1 MTHNS
6 GTFKG
11 NNSIQ
16 ILFAEH
22 IFIFA
27 EKRQTVIYPDNFE
40 QKIDFVRVREAV
52 KGCCLGEVGQWLT
65 DKMRFMPKAAD
76 VQNRLAEVSEF
87 MQLVQSQVEFPT
99 DFFFDLRKLFAKMR
113 IDGSFAETEE
123 LFNLYRSLS
132 TVKAIL
138 RFFAK
143 EENAERY
150 PTLSG
155 LAANVA
161 VHSFVT
167 DSIEHIMTKQ
177 GRIRDNASPELA
189 RIRSEQAEKQGAA
202 SKLIR
207 RIIAEAQ
214 QEGWVEADA
223 TLAVR
228 DGRLVIPISASQ
240 KRRIAGI
247 IHDESATGKT
257 SYVEPAPVVELNN
270 AISELEAAERREIVR
285 ILKSVTDSIRPYTD
299 DLDDALMFL
308 GIIDFIRS
316 KARYALQIG
325 ATVPQLADEPL
336 IDWQNARHPI
346 LQEAFREAG
355 RTLVPLN
362 ISLNT
367 TDRILVISG
376 PNAGGKS
383 VCLKTVGLLQYM
395 LQCGLPLPVDQ
406 NSRVGIFSNI
416 FIDIGDEQSIDNDL
430 STYSSHL
437 LNMKHFV
444 KNADNRTL
452 ILIDEF
458 GTGTEPMLGGAI
470 AEAILDKL
478 NTAKV
483 FGVITTHYTN
493 LKHFAAGHDGIVNG
507 AMLYDT
513 NHMEPMFVMEA
524 GKPGSSF
531 AFEIAYKIGLPQDV
545 IDDARSKVGEDHL
558 NFDKHLREIARDK
571 YYWERKRENIRKIER
586 RLEEMMETEKR
597 ELDETKRLRKELISK
612 SKDDAKHII
621 SESNKLIENAIRQI
635 KESQADK
642 QKTKEARQQ
651 IDDFKQANEQ
661 ANDAEEERILQKI
674 RKLKERENRV
684 KSSKSKQQEQ
694 LKAADVVEERKLD
707 FTIGMPVRIEGQTT
721 VGEIMEQNGKNAV
734 VAFGS
739 LYMNVE
745 ISKLQHLTDD
755 EKRKIRKSVRQGS
768 LQQSYELNQRRLSFK
783 PGLDVRGMRAE
794 EAVGKVAAFI
804 DEAVMVGAFEVK
816 ILHGKGNGIL
826 RHVVRQYLQTV
837 DVVTGVRDEHVEF
850 GGAGITVVELG

>member
-1 MTHNS
+1 MS
-6 GTFKG
+6 
-11 NNSIQ
+11 
-16 ILFAEH
+16 
-22 IFIFA
+22 
-27 EKRQTVIYPDNFE
+27 
-40 QKIDFVRVREAV
+40 
-52 KGCCLGEVGQWLT
+52 
-65 DKMRFMPKAAD
+65 
-76 VQNRLAEVSEF
+76 
-87 MQLVQSQVEFPT
+87 
-99 DFFFDLRKLFAKMR
+99 
-113 IDGSFAETEE
+113 
-123 LFNLYRSLS
+123 
-132 TVKAIL
+132 AI
-138 RFFAK
+138 
-143 EENAERY
+143 
-150 PTLSG
+150 
-155 LAANVA
+155 AANVT
-161 VHSFVT
+161 VHTYVT
-167 DSIEHIMTKQ
+167 DSIEHIMSRQ
-177 GRIRDNASPELA
+177 GQIRDSASPELA
-189 RIRSEQAEKQGAA
+189 AIRRELAEKQGAA

-207 RIIAEAQ
+207 RIIADAQ
-214 QEGWVEADA
+214 QEGWVEPDA

-228 DGRLVIPISASQ
+228 DGRLVIPIAASQ
-240 KRRIAGI
+240 KRRIMGI

-257 SYVEPAPVVELNN
+257 CYVEPAPVVEINN
-270 AISELEAAERREIVR
+270 ALLELESAERREIIR
-285 ILKSVTDSIRPYTD
+285 ILRTLTDNLRPYTD

-308 GIIDFIRS
+308 GITDFIRA

-325 ATVPQLADEPL
+325 AAVPHLADKPL
-336 IDWQNARHPI
+336 IDWRNARHPI

-362 ISLNT
+362 ISL
-367 TDRILVISG
+367 DEASRILVISG

-395 LQCGLPLPVDQ
+395 LQCGLPVPMEPT
-406 NSRVGIFSNI
+406 SHAGIFTNL

-444 KNADNRTL
+444 RNVDGRTL

-470 AEAILDKL
+470 AEAILDRL
-478 NTAKV
+478 NQAKV

-513 NHMEPMFVMEA
+513 NRMEPMFVMEM

-545 IDDARSKVGEDHL
+545 IDDARSKVGEEHL

-597 ELDETKRLRKELISK
+597 ELDETKRFRKELMTK
-612 SKDDAKHII
+612 SKDDAKRLLAD
-621 SESNKLIENAIRQI
+621 SNRLIENTIRQI
-635 KESQADK
+635 RESQAEK
-642 QKTKEARQQ
+642 EKTKQARQQFDEARQAVEQ
-651 IDDFKQANEQ
+651 TSDD
-661 ANDAEEERILQKI
+661 EERILQKI
-674 RKLKERENRV
+674 KKLKERENRV
-684 KSSKSKQQEQ
+684 RTSKTKQDAQ
-694 LKAADVVEERKLD
+694 LKAADVVEERQRD

-721 VGEIMEQNGKNAV
+721 VGEIMELNGKNAV
-734 VAFGS
+734 VAFDN

-745 ISKLQHLTDD
+745 ISRLQHLTDD
-755 EKRKIRKSVRQGS
+755 EKKKLRKSVRQGS

-794 EAVGKVAAFI
+794 EAVSRVANFI
-804 DEAVMVGAFEVK
+804 DEGVMVGVFEVK

-826 RHVVRQYLQTV
+826 RNVVREYLQTV
-837 DVVTGVRDEHVEF
+837 DVVTSVRDEHVDF

>member
-1 MTHNS
+1 M
-6 GTFKG
+6 
-11 NNSIQ
+11 
-16 ILFAEH
+16 
-22 IFIFA
+22 
-27 EKRQTVIYPDNFE
+27 IYPENFE

-52 KGCCLGEVGQWLT
+52 KGCCLGEVGRWLT

-76 VQNRLAEVSEF
+76 VRNRLAEVSEF
-87 MQLVQSQVEFPT
+87 MQLLQNQVDFPT
-99 DFFFDLRKLFAKMR
+99 DYFFDLRPLFDKMR
-113 IDGSFAETEE
+113 VEGSFAEAEE
-123 LFNLYRSLS
+123 IFNLYRSLS
-132 TVKAIL
+132 TVKAIT

-143 EENAERY
+143 EENTERY
-150 PTLSG
+150 PSLSAI
-155 LAANVA
+155 AANVV
-161 VHSFVT
+161 VHTFVT
-167 DSIEHIMTKQ
+167 DSIEHIMSRQ
-177 GRIRDNASPELA
+177 GQIRDSASPELA
-189 RIRSEQAEKQGAA
+189 AIRRELAEKQGAA

-207 RIIAEAQ
+207 RIIADAQ
-214 QEGWVEADA
+214 QEGWVEPDA
-223 TLAVR
+223 TLVVR
-228 DGRLVIPISASQ
+228 DGRLVIPIAASQ
-240 KRRIAGI
+240 KRRIMGI

-257 SYVEPAPVVELNN
+257 CYVEPAPVVEINN
-270 AISELEAAERREIVR
+270 ALLELESAERREIIR
-285 ILKSVTDSIRPYTD
+285 ILRTLTDNLRPYTD

-308 GIIDFIRS
+308 GITDFIRA

-325 ATVPQLADEPL
+325 AAVPHLADKPL

-362 ISLNT
+362 IALDEAS
-367 TDRILVISG
+367 RILVISG

-395 LQCGLPLPVDQ
+395 LQCGLPVPMEPT
-406 NSRVGIFSNI
+406 SHAGIFTNL

-444 KNADNRTL
+444 RNADGRTL

-470 AEAILDKL
+470 AEAILDRL
-478 NTAKV
+478 NQAKV

-513 NHMEPMFVMEA
+513 NRMEPMFVMEM

-545 IDDARSKVGEDHL
+545 IDDARSKVGEEHL

-597 ELDETKRLRKELISK
+597 ELDETKRFRKELMTK
-612 SKDDAKHII
+612 SKDDAKRLLAD
-621 SESNKLIENAIRQI
+621 SNRLIESTIRQI
-635 KESQADK
+635 RESQAEK
-642 QKTKEARQQ
+642 EKTKQARQQFDEARQAVEQ
-651 IDDFKQANEQ
+651 TSDD
-661 ANDAEEERILQKI
+661 EERILQKI
-674 RKLKERENRV
+674 KKLKERENRV
-684 KSSKSKQQEQ
+684 RTSKTKQDAQ
-694 LKAADVVEERKLD
+694 LKAADVVEERQRD

-721 VGEIMEQNGKNAV
+721 VGEIMELNGKNAV
-734 VAFGS
+734 VAFDN

-745 ISKLQHLTDD
+745 ISRLQHLTDD
-755 EKRKIRKSVRQGS
+755 EKKKLRKSVRQGS

-783 PGLDVRGMRAE
+783 PRLDVRGMRAE
-794 EAVGKVAAFI
+794 EAVSRVAAFI
-804 DEAVMVGAFEVK
+804 DEAVMVGVFEVK

-826 RHVVRQYLQTV
+826 RNVVREYLQTV
-837 DVVTGVRDEHVEF
+837 DVVTSVRDEHVDF

>member
-1 MTHNS
+1 M
-6 GTFKG
+6 
-11 NNSIQ
+11 
-16 ILFAEH
+16 
-22 IFIFA
+22 
-27 EKRQTVIYPDNFE
+27 IYPDNFE
-40 QKIDFVRVREAV
+40 QKIEFVRVREAV

-87 MQLVQSQVEFPT
+87 MQLVQSQVEFPA

-150 PTLSG
+150 PALSG

-161 VHSFVT
+161 VHTFVT

-308 GIIDFIRS
+308 GIIDFIRA

-437 LNMKHFV
+437 LNMKYFV

-513 NHMEPMFVMEA
+513 NRMEPMFVMEA

-558 NFDKHLREIARDK
+558 KFDKHLREIARDK

-621 SESNKLIENAIRQI
+621 SESNKLIENTIRQI

-642 QKTKEARQQ
+642 LKTKEARQQ
-651 IDDFKQANEQ
+651 IDDFKQATEQ

-674 RKLKERENRV
+674 KKLKERENRV

-694 LKAADVVEERKLD
+694 LKAADVIEERKMD

-721 VGEIMEQNGKNAV
+721 VGEIMELNGKNAV

-837 DVVTGVRDEHVEF
+837 DVVTSVRDEHVDF

>member
-1 MTHNS
+1 M
-6 GTFKG
+6 
-11 NNSIQ
+11 
-16 ILFAEH
+16 
-22 IFIFA
+22 
-27 EKRQTVIYPDNFE
+27 IYPENFE

-52 KGCCLGEVGQWLT
+52 KGCCLGEVGRWLT

-76 VQNRLAEVSEF
+76 VRNRLAEVSEF
-87 MQLVQSQVEFPT
+87 MQLLQSQVDFPT
-99 DFFFDLRKLFAKMR
+99 DYFFDLRPLFDKMR
-113 IDGSFAETEE
+113 VEGSFAEAEE
-123 LFNLYRSLS
+123 ILNLYRSLS
-132 TVKAIL
+132 TVKAIT

-143 EENAERY
+143 EENTERY
-150 PTLSG
+150 PSLSAI
-155 LAANVA
+155 AANVV
-161 VHSFVT
+161 VHTFVT
-167 DSIEHIMTKQ
+167 DSIEHIMSRQ
-177 GRIRDNASPELA
+177 GQIRDSASPELA
-189 RIRSEQAEKQGAA
+189 AIRRELAEKQGAA

-207 RIIAEAQ
+207 RIIADAQ
-214 QEGWVEADA
+214 QEGWVEPDA

-228 DGRLVIPISASQ
+228 DGRLVIPIAASQ
-240 KRRIAGI
+240 KRRIMGI

-257 SYVEPAPVVELNN
+257 CYVEPAPVVEINN
-270 AISELEAAERREIVR
+270 ALLELESAERREIIR
-285 ILKSVTDSIRPYTD
+285 ILRTLTENLRPYTD

-308 GIIDFIRS
+308 GITDFIRA

-325 ATVPQLADEPL
+325 AAVPHLADKPL
-336 IDWQNARHPI
+336 IDWRNARHPI

-362 ISLNT
+362 ISL
-367 TDRILVISG
+367 DEASRILVISG

-395 LQCGLPLPVDQ
+395 LQCGLPVPMEPT
-406 NSRVGIFSNI
+406 SHAGIFTNL

-444 KNADNRTL
+444 RNADGRTL

-470 AEAILDKL
+470 AEAILDRL
-478 NTAKV
+478 NQAKV

-513 NHMEPMFVMEA
+513 NRMEPMFVMEM

-545 IDDARSKVGEDHL
+545 IDDARSKVGEEHL

-597 ELDETKRLRKELISK
+597 ELDETKRFRKELMTK
-612 SKDDAKHII
+612 SKDDAKRLLAD
-621 SESNKLIENAIRQI
+621 SNRLIENTIRQI
-635 KESQADK
+635 RESQAEK
-642 QKTKEARQQ
+642 EKTKQARQQFDEARQAVEQ
-651 IDDFKQANEQ
+651 TSDD
-661 ANDAEEERILQKI
+661 EERILQKI
-674 RKLKERENRV
+674 KKLKERENRV
-684 KSSKSKQQEQ
+684 RTSKTKQDAQ
-694 LKAADVVEERKLD
+694 LKAADVVEERQRD

-721 VGEIMEQNGKNAV
+721 VGEIMELNGKNAV
-734 VAFGS
+734 VAFDN

-745 ISKLQHLTDD
+745 ISRLQHLTDD
-755 EKRKIRKSVRQGS
+755 EKKKLRKSVRQGS

-794 EAVGKVAAFI
+794 EAVSRVAAFI
-804 DEAVMVGAFEVK
+804 DEAVMVGVFEVK

-826 RHVVRQYLQTV
+826 RNVVREYLQTV
-837 DVVTGVRDEHVEF
+837 DVVTSVRDEHVDF

>member
-1 MTHNS
+1 M
-6 GTFKG
+6 
-11 NNSIQ
+11 
-16 ILFAEH
+16 
-22 IFIFA
+22 
-27 EKRQTVIYPDNFE
+27 IYPDNFE

-52 KGCCLGEVGQWLT
+52 KGCCLGEVGRWLT

-76 VQNRLAEVSEF
+76 VRNRLAEVSEF
-87 MQLVQSQVEFPT
+87 MQLLQSQVDFPT
-99 DFFFDLRKLFAKMR
+99 DYFFDLRPLFDKMR
-113 IDGSFAETEE
+113 VEGSFAEAEE
-123 LFNLYRSLS
+123 IFNLYRSLS
-132 TVKAIL
+132 TVKAIT

-143 EENAERY
+143 EENTERY
-150 PTLSG
+150 PSLSAI
-155 LAANVA
+155 AANVV
-161 VHSFVT
+161 VHTFVT
-167 DSIEHIMTKQ
+167 DSIEHIMSRQ
-177 GRIRDNASPELA
+177 GQIRDSASPELA
-189 RIRSEQAEKQGAA
+189 AIRRELAEKQGAA

-207 RIIAEAQ
+207 RIIADAQ
-214 QEGWVEADA
+214 QEGWVEPDA

-228 DGRLVIPISASQ
+228 DGRLVIPIAASQ
-240 KRRIAGI
+240 KRRIMGI

-257 SYVEPAPVVELNN
+257 CYVEPAPVVEINN
-270 AISELEAAERREIVR
+270 SLLELESAERREIIR
-285 ILKSVTDSIRPYTD
+285 ILRTLTDNLRSYTD

-308 GIIDFIRS
+308 GITDFIRA

-325 ATVPQLADEPL
+325 AAVPHLSDKPL
-336 IDWQNARHPI
+336 IDWRDARHPI

-362 ISLNT
+362 IALDEAS
-367 TDRILVISG
+367 RILVISG

-395 LQCGLPLPVDQ
+395 LQCGLPVPMEPT
-406 NSRVGIFSNI
+406 SHAGIFTNL

-444 KNADNRTL
+444 RNADGRTL

-470 AEAILDKL
+470 AEAILDRL
-478 NTAKV
+478 NQAKV

-513 NHMEPMFVMEA
+513 NRMEPMFVMEM

-545 IDDARSKVGEDHL
+545 IDDARSKVGEEHL

-597 ELDETKRLRKELISK
+597 ELDETKRFRKELMTK
-612 SKDDAKHII
+612 SKDDAKRLLAD
-621 SESNKLIENAIRQI
+621 SNRLIENTIRQI
-635 KESQADK
+635 RESQAEK
-642 QKTKEARQQ
+642 EKTKQARQQ
-651 IDDFKQANEQ
+651 FDEARRAVEQTSDD
-661 ANDAEEERILQKI
+661 EERILQKI
-674 RKLKERENRV
+674 KKLKERENRV
-684 KSSKSKQQEQ
+684 RTSKSKQDAQ
-694 LKAADVVEERKLD
+694 LRAADVVEERQRD

-721 VGEIMEQNGKNAV
+721 VGEIMELNGKNAV
-734 VAFGS
+734 VAFDN

-745 ISKLQHLTDD
+745 ISRLQHLTDD
-755 EKRKIRKSVRQGS
+755 EKKKLRKSVRQGS

-794 EAVGKVAAFI
+794 EAVSRVAAFI
-804 DEAVMVGAFEVK
+804 DEAVMVGVFEVK

-826 RHVVRQYLQTV
+826 RNVVREYLQTV
-837 DVVTGVRDEHVEF
+837 DVVTSIRDEHVDF

>member
-1 MTHNS
+1 M
-6 GTFKG
+6 
-11 NNSIQ
+11 
-16 ILFAEH
+16 
-22 IFIFA
+22 
-27 EKRQTVIYPDNFE
+27 IYPDNFE
-40 QKIDFVRVREAV
+40 QKIDFVRVREAL
-52 KGCCLGEVGQWLT
+52 KGCCLGDVGRWLT

-76 VQNRLAEVSEF
+76 VRNRLAEVSEF
-87 MQLVQSQVEFPT
+87 MQLLQSQVDFPT
-99 DFFFDLRKLFAKMR
+99 DHFFDLRPLFDKMR
-113 IDGSFAETEE
+113 VDGSFAEAEE
-123 LFNLYRSLS
+123 IFNLYRSLS
-132 TVKAIL
+132 TVKAIT

-143 EENAERY
+143 EENTERY
-150 PTLSG
+150 PSLSAI
-155 LAANVA
+155 AANVT
-161 VHSFVT
+161 VHTYVT
-167 DSIEHIMTKQ
+167 DSIEHIMSRQ
-177 GRIRDNASPELA
+177 GQIRDNASPELA
-189 RIRSEQAEKQGAA
+189 AIRRELAEKQGAA

-214 QEGWVEADA
+214 QEGWVEPDA

-228 DGRLVIPISASQ
+228 DGRLVIPIAASQ
-240 KRRIAGI
+240 KRRIMGI

-257 SYVEPAPVVELNN
+257 CYVEPAPVVEINN
-270 AISELEAAERREIVR
+270 ALLELESAERREIIR
-285 ILKSVTDSIRPYTD
+285 ILRTLTDNLRPYTD

-316 KARYALQIG
+316 KARYAIQIG
-325 ATVPQLADEPL
+325 AAVPHLTDLPL
-336 IDWQNARHPI
+336 IDWRNARHPI

-362 ISLNT
+362 IALDEAS
-367 TDRILVISG
+367 RILVISG

-395 LQCGLPLPVDQ
+395 LQCGLPVPMEPT
-406 NSRVGIFSNI
+406 SHAGIFTNL

-444 KNADNRTL
+444 RNADGRTL

-470 AEAILDKL
+470 AEAILDRL
-478 NTAKV
+478 NQAKV

-493 LKHFAAGHDGIVNG
+493 LKHFAAGHDGIING

-513 NHMEPMFVMEA
+513 NRMEPMFVMEM

-545 IDDARSKVGEDHL
+545 IDDARSKVGEEHL

-597 ELDETKRLRKELISK
+597 ELDETKRFRKELMTK
-612 SKDDAKHII
+612 SKDDAKRLL
-621 SESNKLIENAIRQI
+621 SDSNKLIENTIRQI
-635 KESQADK
+635 RESQAEK
-642 QKTKEARQQ
+642 EKTKQARQQFDEARQAVEQ
-651 IDDFKQANEQ
+651 TSDD
-661 ANDAEEERILQKI
+661 EERILQKI
-674 RKLKERENRV
+674 KKLKERENRV
-684 KSSKSKQQEQ
+684 KTSKSKQDAQ
-694 LKAADVVEERKLD
+694 LKAADVVEERQRD

-721 VGEIMEQNGKNAV
+721 VGEIMELNGKNAV
-734 VAFGS
+734 VAFDN

-745 ISKLQHLTDD
+745 ISRLQHLTDD
-755 EKRKIRKSVRQGS
+755 DKKKLRKSVRQGS

-794 EAVGKVAAFI
+794 EAVNRVAAFI
-804 DEAVMVGAFEVK
+804 DEAVMVGVFEVK

-826 RHVVRQYLQTV
+826 RNVVREYLQTV
-837 DVVTGVRDEHVEF
+837 DVVTSIRDEHVDF

>member
-1 MTHNS
+1 M
-6 GTFKG
+6 
-11 NNSIQ
+11 
-16 ILFAEH
+16 
-22 IFIFA
+22 
-27 EKRQTVIYPDNFE
+27 IYPDNFE

-52 KGCCLGEVGQWLT
+52 KGCCLGDVGRWLT

-76 VQNRLAEVSEF
+76 VRNRLAEVSEF
-87 MQLVQSQVEFPT
+87 MQLLQSQVDFPT
-99 DFFFDLRKLFAKMR
+99 DYFFDLRPLFDKMR
-113 IDGSFAETEE
+113 VDGSFAEAEE
-123 LFNLYRSLS
+123 IFNLYRSLS
-132 TVKAIL
+132 TVKAIT

-143 EENAERY
+143 EESTERY
-150 PTLSG
+150 PSLSAI
-155 LAANVA
+155 AANVV
-161 VHSFVT
+161 VHTYVI
-167 DSIEHIMTKQ
+167 DSIEHIMSRQ
-177 GRIRDNASPELA
+177 GQIRDNASPELA
-189 RIRSEQAEKQGAA
+189 AIRRELAEKQGAA

-214 QEGWVEADA
+214 QEGWVEPDA

-228 DGRLVIPISASQ
+228 DGRLVIPIAASQ
-240 KRRIAGI
+240 KRRIMGI

-257 SYVEPAPVVELNN
+257 CYVEPAPVVEINN
-270 AISELEAAERREIVR
+270 ALLELESAERREIIR
-285 ILKSVTDSIRPYTD
+285 ILRTLTDNLRPYTD

-308 GIIDFIRS
+308 GITDFIRA

-325 ATVPQLADEPL
+325 AAVPHLTDQPL
-336 IDWQNARHPI
+336 IDWRNARHPI

-362 ISLNT
+362 IALDEAS
-367 TDRILVISG
+367 RILVISG

-395 LQCGLPLPVDQ
+395 LQCGLPVPMEQ
-406 NSRVGIFSNI
+406 TSRAGIFTNL

-444 KNADNRTL
+444 RNADDRTM

-478 NTAKV
+478 NQAKV

-513 NHMEPMFVMEA
+513 NRMEPMFVMEM

-545 IDDARSKVGEDHL
+545 IDDARSKVGEEHL

-597 ELDETKRLRKELISK
+597 ELDETKRFRKELMAK
-612 SKDDAKHII
+612 SKDDAKRLL
-621 SESNKLIENAIRQI
+621 SDSNKLIENTIRQI
-635 KESQADK
+635 RESQAEK
-642 QKTKEARQQ
+642 EKTKQARQQ
-651 IDDFKQANEQ
+651 FDDARKAMEQ
-661 ANDAEEERILQKI
+661 TSDDEERILQKI
-674 RKLKERENRV
+674 KKLKERENRV
-684 KSSKSKQQEQ
+684 KTSKSKQDAQ
-694 LKAADVVEERKLD
+694 LKAADVVEERQRD

-721 VGEIMEQNGKNAV
+721 VGEIMELNGKNAV
-734 VAFGS
+734 VAFDN
-739 LYMNVE
+739 LYMNVD
-745 ISKLQHLTDD
+745 ISRLQHLTDD
-755 EKRKIRKSVRQGS
+755 DKKKLRKNVRQGS

-794 EAVGKVAAFI
+794 EAVNRVAAFI
-804 DEAVMVGAFEVK
+804 DEAVMVGVFEVK

-826 RHVVRQYLQTV
+826 RNVVREYLQTI
-837 DVVTGVRDEHVEF
+837 DVVTSIRDEHVDF

>member
-1 MTHNS
+1 M
-6 GTFKG
+6 
-11 NNSIQ
+11 
-16 ILFAEH
+16 
-22 IFIFA
+22 
-27 EKRQTVIYPDNFE
+27 IYPDNFE

-52 KGCCLGEVGQWLT
+52 KGCCLGEVGRWLT

-76 VQNRLAEVSEF
+76 VRNRLAEVSEF
-87 MQLVQSQVEFPT
+87 MQLLQSQVDFPT
-99 DFFFDLRKLFAKMR
+99 DYFFDLRPLFDKMR
-113 IDGSFAETEE
+113 VEGSFAEAEE
-123 LFNLYRSLS
+123 IFNLYRSLS
-132 TVKAIL
+132 TVKAIT

-143 EENAERY
+143 EENTERY
-150 PTLSG
+150 PSLSAI
-155 LAANVA
+155 AANVT
-161 VHSFVT
+161 VHTFVT
-167 DSIEHIMTKQ
+167 DSIEHIMSRQ
-177 GRIRDNASPELA
+177 GQIRDSASPELA
-189 RIRSEQAEKQGAA
+189 AIRRELAEKQGAA

-207 RIIAEAQ
+207 RIIADAQ
-214 QEGWVEADA
+214 QEGWVEPDA

-228 DGRLVIPISASQ
+228 DGRLVIPIAASQ
-240 KRRIAGI
+240 KRRIMGI

-257 SYVEPAPVVELNN
+257 CYVEPAPVVEINN
-270 AISELEAAERREIVR
+270 ALLELESAERREIIR
-285 ILKSVTDSIRPYTD
+285 ILRTLTDNLRPYTD

-308 GIIDFIRS
+308 GITDFIRA

-325 ATVPQLADEPL
+325 AAVPHLADKPL
-336 IDWQNARHPI
+336 IDWRDARHPI

-362 ISLNT
+362 IALDEAS
-367 TDRILVISG
+367 RILVISG

-395 LQCGLPLPVDQ
+395 LQCGLPVPMEPT
-406 NSRVGIFSNI
+406 SHAGIFTNL

-444 KNADNRTL
+444 RNADGRTL

-470 AEAILDKL
+470 AEAILDRL
-478 NTAKV
+478 NQAKV

-513 NHMEPMFVMEA
+513 NRMEPMFVMEM

-545 IDDARSKVGEDHL
+545 IDDARSKVGEEHL

-597 ELDETKRLRKELISK
+597 ELDETKRFRKELMTK
-612 SKDDAKHII
+612 SKDDAKRLLAD
-621 SESNKLIENAIRQI
+621 SNKLIENTIRQI
-635 KESQADK
+635 RESQAEK
-642 QKTKEARQQ
+642 EKTKQARQQFDEARQAVVQ
-651 IDDFKQANEQ
+651 TSDD
-661 ANDAEEERILQKI
+661 EERILQKI
-674 RKLKERENRV
+674 KKLKERENRV
-684 KSSKSKQQEQ
+684 RTSKSKQDAQ
-694 LKAADVVEERKLD
+694 LKAADVVEERQRD

-721 VGEIMEQNGKNAV
+721 VGEIMELNGKNAV
-734 VAFGS
+734 VAFDN

-745 ISKLQHLTDD
+745 ISRLQHLTDD
-755 EKRKIRKSVRQGS
+755 EKKKLRKSVRQGS

-794 EAVGKVAAFI
+794 EAVSRVAAFI
-804 DEAVMVGAFEVK
+804 DEAVMVGVFEVK

-826 RHVVRQYLQTV
+826 RNVVREYLQTV
-837 DVVTGVRDEHVEF
+837 DVVTSVRDEHVDF

>member
-1 MTHNS
+1 M
-6 GTFKG
+6 
-11 NNSIQ
+11 
-16 ILFAEH
+16 
-22 IFIFA
+22 
-27 EKRQTVIYPDNFE
+27 IYPDNFE

-52 KGCCLGEVGQWLT
+52 KGCCLGEVGRWLT

-76 VQNRLAEVSEF
+76 VRNRLAEVSEF
-87 MQLVQSQVEFPT
+87 MQLLQSQTDFPT
-99 DFFFDLRKLFAKMR
+99 DYFFDLRPLFDKMR
-113 IDGSFAETEE
+113 VEGSFAEAEE
-123 LFNLYRSLS
+123 IFNLYRSLS
-132 TVKAIL
+132 TVKAIT

-143 EENAERY
+143 EENTERY
-150 PTLSG
+150 PSLSAI
-155 LAANVA
+155 AANVV
-161 VHSFVT
+161 VHTFVT
-167 DSIEHIMTKQ
+167 DSIEHIMSRQ
-177 GRIRDNASPELA
+177 GQIRDSASPELA
-189 RIRSEQAEKQGAA
+189 AIRRELAEKQGAA

-207 RIIAEAQ
+207 RIIADAQ
-214 QEGWVEADA
+214 QEGWVEPDA

-228 DGRLVIPISASQ
+228 DGRLVIPIAASQ
-240 KRRIAGI
+240 KRRIMGI

-257 SYVEPAPVVELNN
+257 CYVEPAPVVEINN
-270 AISELEAAERREIVR
+270 ALLELESAERREIIR
-285 ILKSVTDSIRPYTD
+285 ILRTLTDNLRPYTD

-308 GIIDFIRS
+308 GITDFIRA

-325 ATVPQLADEPL
+325 AAVPHLADKPL
-336 IDWQNARHPI
+336 IDWRDARHPI

-362 ISLNT
+362 IALDVAS
-367 TDRILVISG
+367 RILVISG

-395 LQCGLPLPVDQ
+395 LQCGLPVPMEPT
-406 NSRVGIFSNI
+406 SHAGIFTNL

-444 KNADNRTL
+444 RNADGRTL

-470 AEAILDKL
+470 AEAILDRL
-478 NTAKV
+478 NQAKV

-513 NHMEPMFVMEA
+513 NRMEPMFVMEM

-545 IDDARSKVGEDHL
+545 IDDARSKVGEEHL

-597 ELDETKRLRKELISK
+597 ELDETKRFRKELMTK
-612 SKDDAKHII
+612 SKDDAKRLLAD
-621 SESNKLIENAIRQI
+621 SNRLIENTIRQI
-635 KESQADK
+635 RESQAEK
-642 QKTKEARQQ
+642 EKTKLARQQFDEARQAVEQ
-651 IDDFKQANEQ
+651 TSDD
-661 ANDAEEERILQKI
+661 EERILQKI
-674 RKLKERENRV
+674 KKLKERENRV
-684 KSSKSKQQEQ
+684 RTSKTKQDAQ
-694 LKAADVVEERKLD
+694 LKAADVVEERQRD

-721 VGEIMEQNGKNAV
+721 VGEIMELNGKNAV
-734 VAFGS
+734 VAFDN

-745 ISKLQHLTDD
+745 ISRLQHLTDD
-755 EKRKIRKSVRQGS
+755 EKKKLRKSVRQGS

-826 RHVVRQYLQTV
+826 RNVVREYLQTV
-837 DVVTGVRDEHVEF
+837 DVVTSVRDEHVDF

>member
-1 MTHNS
+1 M
-6 GTFKG
+6 
-11 NNSIQ
+11 
-16 ILFAEH
+16 
-22 IFIFA
+22 
-27 EKRQTVIYPDNFE
+27 IYPENFE

-52 KGCCLGEVGQWLT
+52 KGCCLGEVGRWLT

-76 VQNRLAEVSEF
+76 RLAEVSEF
-87 MQLVQSQVEFPT
+87 MQLLQNQVDFPT
-99 DFFFDLRKLFAKMR
+99 DYFFDLRPLFDKMR
-113 IDGSFAETEE
+113 VEGSFAEAEE
-123 LFNLYRSLS
+123 IFNLYRSLS
-132 TVKAIL
+132 TVKAIT

-143 EENAERY
+143 EENTERY
-150 PTLSG
+150 PSLSAI
-155 LAANVA
+155 AANVV
-161 VHSFVT
+161 VHTFVT
-167 DSIEHIMTKQ
+167 DSIEHIMSRQ
-177 GRIRDNASPELA
+177 GQIRDSASPELA
-189 RIRSEQAEKQGAA
+189 AIRRELAEKQGAA

-207 RIIAEAQ
+207 RIIADAQ
-214 QEGWVEADA
+214 QEGWVEPDA
-223 TLAVR
+223 TLVVR
-228 DGRLVIPISASQ
+228 DGRLVIPIAASQ
-240 KRRIAGI
+240 KRRIMGI

-257 SYVEPAPVVELNN
+257 CYVEPAPVVEINN
-270 AISELEAAERREIVR
+270 ALLELESAERREIIR
-285 ILKSVTDSIRPYTD
+285 ILRTLTDNLRPYTD

-308 GIIDFIRS
+308 GITDFIRA

-325 ATVPQLADEPL
+325 AAVPHLADKPL

-362 ISLNT
+362 IALDEAS
-367 TDRILVISG
+367 RILVISG

-395 LQCGLPLPVDQ
+395 LQCGLPVPMEPT
-406 NSRVGIFSNI
+406 SHAGIFTNL

-444 KNADNRTL
+444 RNADGRTL

-470 AEAILDKL
+470 AEAILDRL
-478 NTAKV
+478 NQAKV

-513 NHMEPMFVMEA
+513 NRMEPMFVMEM

-545 IDDARSKVGEDHL
+545 IDDARSKVGEEHL

-597 ELDETKRLRKELISK
+597 ELDETKRFRKELMTK
-612 SKDDAKHII
+612 SKDDAKRLLAD
-621 SESNKLIENAIRQI
+621 SNRLIESTIRQI
-635 KESQADK
+635 RESQAEK
-642 QKTKEARQQ
+642 EKTKQARQQFDEARQAVEQ
-651 IDDFKQANEQ
+651 TSDD
-661 ANDAEEERILQKI
+661 EERILQKI
-674 RKLKERENRV
+674 KKLKERENRV
-684 KSSKSKQQEQ
+684 RTSKTKQDAQ
-694 LKAADVVEERKLD
+694 LKAADVVEERQRD

-721 VGEIMEQNGKNAV
+721 VGEIMELNGKNAV
-734 VAFGS
+734 VAFDN

-745 ISKLQHLTDD
+745 ISRLQHLTDD
-755 EKRKIRKSVRQGS
+755 EKKKLRKSVRQGS

-783 PGLDVRGMRAE
+783 PRLDVRGMRAE
-794 EAVGKVAAFI
+794 EAVSRVAAFI
-804 DEAVMVGAFEVK
+804 DEAVMVGVFEVK

-826 RHVVRQYLQTV
+826 RNVVREYLQTV
-837 DVVTGVRDEHVEF
+837 DVVTSVRDEHVDF

>member
-1 MTHNS
+1 M
-6 GTFKG
+6 
-11 NNSIQ
+11 
-16 ILFAEH
+16 
-22 IFIFA
+22 
-27 EKRQTVIYPDNFE
+27 IYPDNFE

-52 KGCCLGEVGQWLT
+52 KGCCLGEVGRWLT

-76 VQNRLAEVSEF
+76 VRNRLAEVSEF
-87 MQLVQSQVEFPT
+87 MQLLQSQVDFPT
-99 DFFFDLRKLFAKMR
+99 DYFFDLRPLFDKMR
-113 IDGSFAETEE
+113 VEGSFAEAEE
-123 LFNLYRSLS
+123 IFNLYRSLS
-132 TVKAIL
+132 TVKAIT

-143 EENAERY
+143 EENTERY
-150 PTLSG
+150 PSLSAI
-155 LAANVA
+155 AANVV
-161 VHSFVT
+161 VHTFVT
-167 DSIEHIMTKQ
+167 DSIEHIMSRQ
-177 GRIRDNASPELA
+177 GQIRDSASPELA
-189 RIRSEQAEKQGAA
+189 AIRRELAEKQGAA

-207 RIIAEAQ
+207 RIIADAQ
-214 QEGWVEADA
+214 QEGWVEPDA

-228 DGRLVIPISASQ
+228 DGRLVIPIAASQ
-240 KRRIAGI
+240 KRRIMGI

-257 SYVEPAPVVELNN
+257 CYVEPAPVVEINN
-270 AISELEAAERREIVR
+270 ALLELESAERREIIR
-285 ILKSVTDSIRPYTD
+285 ILRTLTDNLRPYTD

-308 GIIDFIRS
+308 GITDFIRA

-325 ATVPQLADEPL
+325 AAVPHLADKPL
-336 IDWQNARHPI
+336 IDWRDARHPI

-362 ISLNT
+362 IALDEAS
-367 TDRILVISG
+367 RILVISG

-395 LQCGLPLPVDQ
+395 LQCGLPVSMEPT
-406 NSRVGIFSNI
+406 SHAGIFTNL

-444 KNADNRTL
+444 RNADGRTL

-470 AEAILDKL
+470 AEAILDRL
-478 NTAKV
+478 NQAKV

-513 NHMEPMFVMEA
+513 NRMEPMFVMEM

-545 IDDARSKVGEDHL
+545 IDDARSKVGEEHL

-597 ELDETKRLRKELISK
+597 ELDETKRFRKELMTK
-612 SKDDAKHII
+612 SKDDAKRLLAD
-621 SESNKLIENAIRQI
+621 SNRLIENTIRQI
-635 KESQADK
+635 RESQAEK
-642 QKTKEARQQ
+642 EKTKQARQQFDEARQAVEQ
-651 IDDFKQANEQ
+651 TSDD
-661 ANDAEEERILQKI
+661 EERILQKI
-674 RKLKERENRV
+674 KKLKERENRV
-684 KSSKSKQQEQ
+684 RTSKTKQDAQ
-694 LKAADVVEERKLD
+694 LKAADVVEERQRD

-721 VGEIMEQNGKNAV
+721 VGEIMELNGKNAV
-734 VAFGS
+734 VAFDN

-745 ISKLQHLTDD
+745 ISRLQHLTDD
-755 EKRKIRKSVRQGS
+755 EKKKLRKSVRQGS

-794 EAVGKVAAFI
+794 EAVSRVAAFI
-804 DEAVMVGAFEVK
+804 DEAVMVGVFEVK

-826 RHVVRQYLQTV
+826 RNVVREYLQTV
-837 DVVTGVRDEHVEF
+837 DVVTSVRDEHVDF

>member
-1 MTHNS
+1 M
-6 GTFKG
+6 
-11 NNSIQ
+11 
-16 ILFAEH
+16 
-22 IFIFA
+22 
-27 EKRQTVIYPDNFE
+27 IYPENFE

-52 KGCCLGEVGQWLT
+52 KGCCLGEVGRWLT

-76 VQNRLAEVSEF
+76 VRNRLAEVSEF
-87 MQLVQSQVEFPT
+87 MQLLQSQVDFPT
-99 DFFFDLRKLFAKMR
+99 DNFFDLRPLFDKMR
-113 IDGSFAETEE
+113 VEGSFAEAEE
-123 LFNLYRSLS
+123 IFNLYRSLS
-132 TVKAIL
+132 TVKAIT

-143 EENAERY
+143 EENTERY
-150 PTLSG
+150 PSLSAI
-155 LAANVA
+155 AANVV
-161 VHSFVT
+161 VHTFVT
-167 DSIEHIMTKQ
+167 DSIEHIMSRQ
-177 GRIRDNASPELA
+177 GQIRDSASPELA
-189 RIRSEQAEKQGAA
+189 AIRRELAEKQGAA

-207 RIIAEAQ
+207 RIIADAQ
-214 QEGWVEADA
+214 QEGWVEPDA

-228 DGRLVIPISASQ
+228 DGRLVIPIAASQ
-240 KRRIAGI
+240 KRRIMGI

-257 SYVEPAPVVELNN
+257 CYVEPAPVVEINN
-270 AISELEAAERREIVR
+270 ALLELESAERREIIR
-285 ILKSVTDSIRPYTD
+285 ILRTMTDNLRPYTD

-308 GIIDFIRS
+308 GITDFIRA

-325 ATVPQLADEPL
+325 AAVPHLADKPL
-336 IDWQNARHPI
+336 IDWRDARHPI

-362 ISLNT
+362 IALDEAS
-367 TDRILVISG
+367 RILVISG

-395 LQCGLPLPVDQ
+395 LQCGLPVPMEPT
-406 NSRVGIFSNI
+406 SHAGIFTNL

-444 KNADNRTL
+444 RNADGRTL

-470 AEAILDKL
+470 AEAILDRL
-478 NTAKV
+478 NQAKV

-513 NHMEPMFVMEA
+513 NRMEPMFVMEM

-545 IDDARSKVGEDHL
+545 IDDARSKVGEEHL

-597 ELDETKRLRKELISK
+597 ELDETKRFRKELMTK
-612 SKDDAKHII
+612 SKDDAKRLLAD
-621 SESNKLIENAIRQI
+621 SNRLIENTIRQI
-635 KESQADK
+635 RESQAEK
-642 QKTKEARQQ
+642 EKTKQARQQFDEARQAVEQ
-651 IDDFKQANEQ
+651 TSDD
-661 ANDAEEERILQKI
+661 EERILQKI
-674 RKLKERENRV
+674 KKLKERENRV
-684 KSSKSKQQEQ
+684 RTSKTKQDAQ
-694 LKAADVVEERKLD
+694 LKAADVVEERQRD

-721 VGEIMEQNGKNAV
+721 VGEIMELNGKNAV
-734 VAFGS
+734 VAFDN

-745 ISKLQHLTDD
+745 ISRLQHLTDD
-755 EKRKIRKSVRQGS
+755 EKKKLRKSVRQGS

-794 EAVGKVAAFI
+794 EAVSRVAAFI
-804 DEAVMVGAFEVK
+804 DEAVMVGVFEVK

-826 RHVVRQYLQTV
+826 RNVVREYLQTV
-837 DVVTGVRDEHVEF
+837 DVVTSVRDEHVDF
-850 GGAGITVVELG
+850 GGAGITVVEIG

>member
-1 MTHNS
+1 M
-6 GTFKG
+6 
-11 NNSIQ
+11 
-16 ILFAEH
+16 
-22 IFIFA
+22 
-27 EKRQTVIYPDNFE
+27 IYPDNFE

-52 KGCCLGEVGQWLT
+52 KGCCLGDVGRWLT

-76 VQNRLAEVSEF
+76 VRNRLAEVSEF
-87 MQLVQSQVEFPT
+87 MQLLQSQVDFPT
-99 DFFFDLRKLFAKMR
+99 DHFFDLRPLFDKMR
-113 IDGSFAETEE
+113 VDGSFAEAEE
-123 LFNLYRSLS
+123 IFNLYRSLS
-132 TVKAIL
+132 TVKAIT

-143 EENAERY
+143 EENTERY
-150 PTLSG
+150 PSLSAI
-155 LAANVA
+155 AANVT
-161 VHSFVT
+161 VHTYVT
-167 DSIEHIMTKQ
+167 DSIEHIMSRQ
-177 GRIRDNASPELA
+177 GQIRDNASPELA
-189 RIRSEQAEKQGAA
+189 AIRRELAEKQGAA

-214 QEGWVEADA
+214 QEGWVEPDA

-228 DGRLVIPISASQ
+228 DGRLVIPIAASQ
-240 KRRIAGI
+240 KRRIMGI

-257 SYVEPAPVVELNN
+257 CYVEPAPVVEINN
-270 AISELEAAERREIVR
+270 ALLELESAERREIIR
-285 ILKSVTDSIRPYTD
+285 ILRTLTDNLRPYTD

-316 KARYALQIG
+316 KARYAIQIG
-325 ATVPQLADEPL
+325 AAVPHLTDLPL
-336 IDWQNARHPI
+336 IDWRNARHPI

-362 ISLNT
+362 IALDEAS
-367 TDRILVISG
+367 RILVISG

-395 LQCGLPLPVDQ
+395 LQCGLPVPMEPT
-406 NSRVGIFSNI
+406 SHAGIFTNL

-444 KNADNRTL
+444 RNADGRTL

-470 AEAILDKL
+470 AEAILDRL
-478 NTAKV
+478 NQAKV

-493 LKHFAAGHDGIVNG
+493 LKHFAAGHDGIING

-513 NHMEPMFVMEA
+513 NRMEPMFVMEM

-545 IDDARSKVGEDHL
+545 IDDARSKVGEEHL

-597 ELDETKRLRKELISK
+597 ELDETKRFRKELMTK
-612 SKDDAKHII
+612 SKDDAKRLL
-621 SESNKLIENAIRQI
+621 SDSNKLIENTIRQI
-635 KESQADK
+635 RESQAEK
-642 QKTKEARQQ
+642 EKTKQARQQFDEARQAVEQ
-651 IDDFKQANEQ
+651 TSDD
-661 ANDAEEERILQKI
+661 EERILQKI
-674 RKLKERENRV
+674 KKLKERENRV
-684 KSSKSKQQEQ
+684 KTSKSKQDAQ
-694 LKAADVVEERKLD
+694 LKAADVVEERQRD

-721 VGEIMEQNGKNAV
+721 VGEIMELNGKNAV
-734 VAFGS
+734 VAFDN

-745 ISKLQHLTDD
+745 ISRLQHLTDD
-755 EKRKIRKSVRQGS
+755 DKKKLRKSVRQGS

-794 EAVGKVAAFI
+794 EAVNRVAAFI
-804 DEAVMVGAFEVK
+804 DEAVMVGVFEVK

-826 RHVVRQYLQTV
+826 RNVVREYLQTV
-837 DVVTGVRDEHVEF
+837 DVVTSIRDEHVDF

>member
-1 MTHNS
+1 M
-6 GTFKG
+6 
-11 NNSIQ
+11 
-16 ILFAEH
+16 
-22 IFIFA
+22 
-27 EKRQTVIYPDNFE
+27 IYPDNFE

-52 KGCCLGEVGQWLT
+52 KGCCLGEVGRWLT

-76 VQNRLAEVSEF
+76 VRNRLAEVSEF
-87 MQLVQSQVEFPT
+87 MQLLQSQVDFPT
-99 DFFFDLRKLFAKMR
+99 DYFFDLRPLFDKMR
-113 IDGSFAETEE
+113 VEGSFAEAEE
-123 LFNLYRSLS
+123 IFNLYRSLS
-132 TVKAIL
+132 TVKAIT

-143 EENAERY
+143 EENTERY
-150 PTLSG
+150 PSLSAI
-155 LAANVA
+155 AANV
-161 VHSFVT
+161 VVRTFVT
-167 DSIEHIMTKQ
+167 DSIEHIMSRQ
-177 GRIRDNASPELA
+177 GQIRDSASPELA
-189 RIRSEQAEKQGAA
+189 AIRRELAEKQGAA

-207 RIIAEAQ
+207 RIIADAQ
-214 QEGWVEADA
+214 QEGWVEPDA

-228 DGRLVIPISASQ
+228 DGRLVIPIAASQ
-240 KRRIAGI
+240 KRRIMGI

-257 SYVEPAPVVELNN
+257 CYVEPAPVVEINN
-270 AISELEAAERREIVR
+270 ALLELESAERREIIR
-285 ILKSVTDSIRPYTD
+285 ILRTLTDNLRPYTD

-308 GIIDFIRS
+308 GITDFIRA
-316 KARYALQIG
+316 KARYALQIE
-325 ATVPQLADEPL
+325 ATMPHLSDKPL
-336 IDWQNARHPI
+336 IDWRDARHPI

-362 ISLNT
+362 IALDEAS
-367 TDRILVISG
+367 RILVISG

-395 LQCGLPLPVDQ
+395 LQCGLPVPMEPT
-406 NSRVGIFSNI
+406 SHAGIFTNL

-444 KNADNRTL
+444 RNADGRTL

-470 AEAILDKL
+470 AEAILDRL
-478 NTAKV
+478 NQAKV

-513 NHMEPMFVMEA
+513 NRMEPMFVMEM

-545 IDDARSKVGEDHL
+545 IDDARSKVGEEHL

-597 ELDETKRLRKELISK
+597 ELDETKRFRKELMTK
-612 SKDDAKHII
+612 SKDDAKRLLVD
-621 SESNKLIENAIRQI
+621 SNRLIENTIRQI
-635 KESQADK
+635 RESQAEK
-642 QKTKEARQQ
+642 EKTKQARQQFDEARQAVEQ
-651 IDDFKQANEQ
+651 TSDDE
-661 ANDAEEERILQKI
+661 DRILQKI
-674 RKLKERENRV
+674 KKLKERENRV
-684 KSSKSKQQEQ
+684 RTSKTKQDAQ
-694 LKAADVVEERKLD
+694 LKAADVVEERQRD

-721 VGEIMEQNGKNAV
+721 MGEIMELNGKNAV
-734 VAFGS
+734 VAFDN

-745 ISKLQHLTDD
+745 ISRLQHLTDD
-755 EKRKIRKSVRQGS
+755 EKKKLRKSVRQGS

-794 EAVGKVAAFI
+794 EAVSRVAAFI
-804 DEAVMVGAFEVK
+804 DEAVMVGVFEVK

-826 RHVVRQYLQTV
+826 RNVVREYLQTV
-837 DVVTGVRDEHVEF
+837 DVVTSVRDEHVDF

>member
-1 MTHNS
+1 M
-6 GTFKG
+6 
-11 NNSIQ
+11 
-16 ILFAEH
+16 
-22 IFIFA
+22 
-27 EKRQTVIYPDNFE
+27 IYPENFE

-52 KGCCLGEVGQWLT
+52 KGCCLGEVGRWLT
-65 DKMRFMPKAAD
+65 DKMRFMLKAAD
-76 VQNRLAEVSEF
+76 VRNRLAEVSEF
-87 MQLVQSQVEFPT
+87 MQLLQSQVDFPT
-99 DFFFDLRKLFAKMR
+99 DYFFDLRPLFDKMR
-113 IDGSFAETEE
+113 VEGSFAEAEE
-123 LFNLYRSLS
+123 IFNLYRSLS
-132 TVKAIL
+132 TVKAIT

-143 EENAERY
+143 EENTERY
-150 PTLSG
+150 PSLSAI
-155 LAANVA
+155 AANVV
-161 VHSFVT
+161 VHTFVT
-167 DSIEHIMTKQ
+167 DSIEHIMSRQ
-177 GRIRDNASPELA
+177 GQIRDSASPELA
-189 RIRSEQAEKQGAA
+189 AIRRELAEKQGAA

-207 RIIAEAQ
+207 RIIADAQ
-214 QEGWVEADA
+214 QEGWVEPDA

-228 DGRLVIPISASQ
+228 DGRLVIPIAASQ
-240 KRRIAGI
+240 KRRIMGI

-257 SYVEPAPVVELNN
+257 CYVEPAPVVEINN
-270 AISELEAAERREIVR
+270 ALLELESAERREIIR
-285 ILKSVTDSIRPYTD
+285 ILRTLTDNLRPYTD

-308 GIIDFIRS
+308 GITDFIRA

-325 ATVPQLADEPL
+325 AAVPHLADKPL
-336 IDWQNARHPI
+336 IDWRDARHPI

-362 ISLNT
+362 IALDEAS
-367 TDRILVISG
+367 RILVISG

-395 LQCGLPLPVDQ
+395 LQCGLPVPMEPT
-406 NSRVGIFSNI
+406 SHAGIFTNL

-444 KNADNRTL
+444 RNADGRTL

-470 AEAILDKL
+470 AEAILDRL
-478 NTAKV
+478 NQAKV

-513 NHMEPMFVMEA
+513 NRMEPMFVMEM

-545 IDDARSKVGEDHL
+545 IDDARSKVGEEHL

-597 ELDETKRLRKELISK
+597 ELDETKRFRKELMTK
-612 SKDDAKHII
+612 SKDDAKRLLAD
-621 SESNKLIENAIRQI
+621 SNRLIENTIRQI
-635 KESQADK
+635 RESQAEK
-642 QKTKEARQQ
+642 EKTKQARQQFDEARQVVEQ
-651 IDDFKQANEQ
+651 TSDD
-661 ANDAEEERILQKI
+661 EERILQKI
-674 RKLKERENRV
+674 KKLKERENRV
-684 KSSKSKQQEQ
+684 RTSKTKQDAQ
-694 LKAADVVEERKLD
+694 LKAADVVEERQRD

-721 VGEIMEQNGKNAV
+721 VGEIMELNGKNAV
-734 VAFGS
+734 VAFDN

-745 ISKLQHLTDD
+745 ISRLQHLTDD
-755 EKRKIRKSVRQGS
+755 EKKKLRKSVRQGS

-794 EAVGKVAAFI
+794 EAVSRVAAFI
-804 DEAVMVGAFEVK
+804 DEAVMVGVFEVK

-826 RHVVRQYLQTV
+826 RNVVREYLQTV
-837 DVVTGVRDEHVEF
+837 DVVTNVRDEHVDF

>member
-1 MTHNS
+1 M
-6 GTFKG
+6 
-11 NNSIQ
+11 
-16 ILFAEH
+16 
-22 IFIFA
+22 
-27 EKRQTVIYPDNFE
+27 IYPDNFE

-52 KGCCLGEVGQWLT
+52 KGCCLGEVGRWLT

-76 VQNRLAEVSEF
+76 VRNRLAEVSEF
-87 MQLVQSQVEFPT
+87 MQLLQSQVDFPT
-99 DFFFDLRKLFAKMR
+99 DYFFDLRPLFDKMR
-113 IDGSFAETEE
+113 VEGSFAEAEE
-123 LFNLYRSLS
+123 IFNLYRSLS
-132 TVKAIL
+132 TVKAIT

-143 EENAERY
+143 EENTERY
-150 PTLSG
+150 PSLSAI
-155 LAANVA
+155 AANVV
-161 VHSFVT
+161 VHTFVT
-167 DSIEHIMTKQ
+167 DSIEHIMSRQ
-177 GRIRDNASPELA
+177 GQIRDSASPELA
-189 RIRSEQAEKQGAA
+189 AIRRELAEKQGAA

-207 RIIAEAQ
+207 RIIADAQ
-214 QEGWVEADA
+214 QEGWVEPDA

-228 DGRLVIPISASQ
+228 DGRLVIPIAASQ
-240 KRRIAGI
+240 KRRIMGI

-257 SYVEPAPVVELNN
+257 CYVEPAPVVEINN
-270 AISELEAAERREIVR
+270 ALLELESAERREIIR
-285 ILKSVTDSIRPYTD
+285 ILRTLTDNLRPYTD

-308 GIIDFIRS
+308 GITDFIRA

-325 ATVPQLADEPL
+325 AAVPHLADKPL
-336 IDWQNARHPI
+336 IDWRDARHPI

-362 ISLNT
+362 IALDEAS
-367 TDRILVISG
+367 RILVISG

-395 LQCGLPLPVDQ
+395 LQCGLPVPMEPT
-406 NSRVGIFSNI
+406 SHAGIFTNL

-444 KNADNRTL
+444 RNADGRTL

-470 AEAILDKL
+470 AEAILDRL
-478 NTAKV
+478 NQAKV

-513 NHMEPMFVMEA
+513 NRMEPMFVMEM

-545 IDDARSKVGEDHL
+545 IDDARSKVGEEHL

-597 ELDETKRLRKELISK
+597 ELDETKRFRKELMTK
-612 SKDDAKHII
+612 SKDDAKRLLAD
-621 SESNKLIENAIRQI
+621 SNRLIENTIRQI
-635 KESQADK
+635 RESQAEK
-642 QKTKEARQQ
+642 EKTKQARQQFDEARQAVEQ
-651 IDDFKQANEQ
+651 TSDD
-661 ANDAEEERILQKI
+661 EERILQKI
-674 RKLKERENRV
+674 KKLKERENRV
-684 KSSKSKQQEQ
+684 RTSKTKQDAQ
-694 LKAADVVEERKLD
+694 LKAADVVEERQRD

-721 VGEIMEQNGKNAV
+721 VGEIMELNGKNAV
-734 VAFGS
+734 VAFDN

-745 ISKLQHLTDD
+745 ISRLQHLTDD
-755 EKRKIRKSVRQGS
+755 EKKKLRKSVRQGS

-794 EAVGKVAAFI
+794 EAVSRVAAFI
-804 DEAVMVGAFEVK
+804 DEAVMVGVFEVK

-826 RHVVRQYLQTV
+826 RNVVREYLQTV
-837 DVVTGVRDEHVEF
+837 DVVTSVRDEHVDF

>member
-1 MTHNS
+1 M
-6 GTFKG
+6 
-11 NNSIQ
+11 
-16 ILFAEH
+16 
-22 IFIFA
+22 
-27 EKRQTVIYPDNFE
+27 IYPDNFE

-150 PTLSG
+150 PALSG

-308 GIIDFIRS
+308 GIIDFIRA

-513 NHMEPMFVMEA
+513 NRMEPMFVMEA

-545 IDDARSKVGEDHL
+545 IDDARSKVGENHL

-651 IDDFKQANEQ
+651 IDDFKQATEQ

-721 VGEIMEQNGKNAV
+721 VGEIMELNGKNAV

-755 EKRKIRKSVRQGS
+755 EKRKIRKSVRQGN

-837 DVVTGVRDEHVEF
+837 DVVTSVRDEHVDF